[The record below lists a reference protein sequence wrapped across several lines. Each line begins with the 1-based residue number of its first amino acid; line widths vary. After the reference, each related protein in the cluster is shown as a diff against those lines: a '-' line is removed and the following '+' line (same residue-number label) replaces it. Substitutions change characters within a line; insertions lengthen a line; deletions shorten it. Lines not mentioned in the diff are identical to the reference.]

1 MFNQFI
7 NHLKTKLE
15 FPLPGEEAQFEFVHV
30 KRERVIPNTEE
41 ANTYR
46 PSAVLVFIY
55 PNIYNEPTILLLE
68 RPTYDGHHSGQIG
81 FPGGKADPTDLNLEA
96 TALREFFEE
105 TGCLVTPNI
114 IGNLTPVYISV
125 SKFMVQPYVAYLPDA
140 PSFKPDD
147 REVFQLIELSLT
159 DLLNPLHIK
168 ETMVN
173 PAPNLKFKTPYF
185 DVNKKIVWGATAMI
199 LNELKAV
206 ISKNVG

>member
-7 NHLKTKLE
+7 EQLKNKLIL
-15 FPLPGEEAQFEFVHV
+15 PLPGEEVQFEFAHIN
-30 KRERVIPNTEE
+30 RERILPNSEE
-41 ANTYR
+41 ANLYR
-46 PSAVLVFIY
+46 ASAVLVFIY
-55 PNIYNEPTILLLE
+55 PNTNQEPTILLIE
-68 RPTYDGHHSGQIG
+68 RPTYDRYHSGQIG
-81 FPGGKADPTDLNLEA
+81 FPGGKADPTDLDLEA

-105 TGCLVTPNI
+105 TGCLIIPNI

-140 PSFKPDD
+140 PNFKPDD

-159 DLLNPLHIK
+159 DLLNPLLIK

-185 DVNKKIVWGATAMI
+185 DVNEKIVWGATAMI

-206 ISKNVG
+206 MTKNV

>member
-7 NHLKTKLE
+7 EQLKTKLE
-15 FPLPGEEAQFEFVHV
+15 FPLPGEEAQLELAHIQ
-30 KRERVIPNTEE
+30 RERVIPNTEE
-41 ANTYR
+41 ANTYK

-55 PNIYNEPTILLLE
+55 PNTNQEPTILLIE
-68 RPTYDGHHSGQIG
+68 RPTYDGYHSGQIS
-81 FPGGKADPTDLNLEA
+81 FPGGKADPTDINLEA
-96 TALREFFEE
+96 TAVREFFEE

-125 SKFMVQPYVAYLPDA
+125 SKFMVQPFIAYLPN
-140 PSFKPDD
+140 KPNFLPDK

-159 DLLNPLHIK
+159 DLLNPMLIK

-185 DVNKKIVWGATAMI
+185 DVNEKIVWGATAMI

-206 ISKNVG
+206 MTKNV